1 MPLAPECPQNSE
13 KSMDF
18 LNLEGKTKR
27 NFVQLLKEKGTPIKL
42 TFRT

>member
-18 LNLEGKTKR
+18 SELRRENKKEFCSVIKGKR
-27 NFVQLLKEKGTPIKL
+27 NTHKTHI
-42 TFRT
+42 